1 MIQLYL
7 LACDSQTNH
16 NYNNNNNADVAF
28 ANDETK
34 QTTIKSTL
42 NLNNVLFRLRNECN
56 IQSIMVEGGA
66 GILSSFLS
74 AVTDNCINEKDHVSS
89 NGKQIALVDCM
100 CVTICPSIL
109 GAVNG
114 IPCFR
119 DLKSL
124 PSSMSSSL
132 PSPSPTTLSSHW
144 IKLGNDCVFLS
155 RFIFSPF

>member
-28 ANDETK
+28 GNDETK
-34 QTTIKSTL
+34 RTTSKTTL
-42 NLNNVLFRLRNECN
+42 NLNNLLIRLRNECN
-56 IQSIMVEGGA
+56 IQSLMVEGDA

-74 AVTDNCINEKDHVSS
+74 AAVTDSCIKEKYHVSS
-89 NGKQIALVDCM
+89 HGEKIALVDCM

-114 IPCFR
+114 IWNHCHHQCLLRCSNRMPE
-119 DLKSL
+119 S
-124 PSSMSSSL
+124 
-132 PSPSPTTLSSHW
+132 
-144 IKLGNDCVFLS
+144 IY
-155 RFIFSPF
+155 

>member
-34 QTTIKSTL
+34 QTTSKTTL
-42 NLNNVLFRLRNECN
+42 NLNNVLFCLRNECN
-56 IQSIMVEGGA
+56 IQSLMVEGGA
-66 GILSSFLS
+66 G
-74 AVTDNCINEKDHVSS
+74 
-89 NGKQIALVDCM
+89 
-100 CVTICPSIL
+100 VTIFPSIL

-114 IPCFR
+114 ISYCR
-119 DLKSL
+119 DLESL

-132 PSPSPTTLSSHW
+132 
-144 IKLGNDCVFLS
+144 F
-155 RFIFSPF
+155 